1 MGPRRTEILKK
12 FVVDNSVVMSWCF
25 EDEQT
30 AHAQRILKYL
40 TTAEALVPAL
50 WPFEV
55 ANGLMAAERRKR
67 ITLDEVI
74 VFLGFLKKLPI
85 QIEHISIKDEGWL
98 ACYHLGMDHHL
109 SAYDA
114 SYLYLAVREKI
125 PLGTFDA
132 PMIRAARDLKIT
144 IL

>member
-1 MGPRRTEILKK
+1 MKK
-12 FVVDNSVVMSWCF
+12 FIVDNSVVMSCCF

-30 AHAQRILKYL
+30 AHSQRILKNL
-40 TTAEALVPAL
+40 KMMEALVPSL
-50 WPFEV
+50 WPFEI
-55 ANGLMAAERRKR
+55 ANGLMVAERLKR

-74 VFLGFLKKLPI
+74 IFLGFLRQLPI

-98 ACYHLGMDHHL
+98 ACYHLGRDHHL

-125 PLGTFDA
+125 PLATFDG
-132 PMIRAARDLKIT
+132 PMIKAAKDLKVT